1 MSSLHSPYTFR
12 NGVTAPNR
20 LALAPMTNGQS
31 QPSGDLGEAELVW
44 LARRV
49 DGGFGILETC
59 AAHVAQD
66 GKAWAGQLG
75 VDEDSRLPGL
85 TRLAHRLRAR
95 GGLGIVQLFHGGL
108 RASRKHSGVPTW
120 SASEHREDGPTYE
133 VPRAATAEDLTRV
146 IEQFAAAAARCE
158 HAGFQGVELH
168 GAHGYLF
175 SQFLSS
181 TMNQRSDGWGGSLE
195 RRARLL
201 RETMRAVRARVSS
214 SFVVGVRLS
223 LEDFGFARGLDL
235 DESIEVARWV
245 VEDGAEFVH
254 ASLWNVEANTKKRP
268 EAHPLALLREALPSN
283 IALFTAGSIWT
294 LDEAKRA
301 MDRGADIIAL
311 GRAAVMNPSW
321 PDEAKDPSFEP
332 RRPPMS
338 PEELIARDVSPQFVE
353 YLRRWQG
360 FVSP

>member
-31 QPSGDLGEAELVW
+31 LPSGDLGEAELAW
-44 LARRV
+44 IGRRA

-66 GKAWAGQLG
+66 GKAWAGELG
-75 VDEDSRLPGL
+75 VDDDARLPGL
-85 TRLAHRLRAR
+85 ARLARRLRVR
-95 GGLGIVQLFHGGL
+95 DGLGIVQLFHGGL
-108 RASRKHSGVPTW
+108 RASRKHSGAQPW

-133 VPRAATAEDLTRV
+133 IPRAASEEDLARV

-158 HAGFQGVELH
+158 QAGFQGVELH

-181 TMNQRSDGWGGSLE
+181 TMNQRGDGWGGALE

-201 RETMRAVRARVSS
+201 RETMRAVRARVST

-223 LEDFGFARGLDL
+223 LEDFGFAKGLDL
-235 DESIEVARWV
+235 DESLEVARWMA
-245 VEDGAEFVH
+245 EDGADFVH
-254 ASLWNVEANTKKRP
+254 ASLWNAEATTKKRP
-268 EAHPLALLREALPSN
+268 EAHPLLLLRQALPAP
-283 IALFTAGSIWT
+283 IAIFTAGSIWT
-294 LDEAKRA
+294 IDEAKRA
-301 MDRGADIIAL
+301 MDRGADIVAL

-321 PDEAKDPSFEP
+321 PDEARAPDFQP

-338 PEELIARDVSPQFVE
+338 AEELIALDVSPLFVE

-360 FVSP
+360 FVS